1 MIPIWLQ
8 LKLEMEISKLKKDL
22 KEKDNVIEE
31 KEEEMYLLNEKL
43 EQQQV
48 NNPNPPPPP
57 PPPPTPHP
65 QPIMPPLFI
74 TSSPSTIMCTYLKEE
89 KEKEMYLLNE
99 KLEQLKVPPIIPQQ
113 SIIKDSINY
122 LPPVFLKLNE
132 ENNLTAPP
140 STLQSES
147 AHLLSIIFFLNYGI
161 SLSLNNLLS
170 CYNNALSLTYSE
182 WAYYVRHKDKKC
194 LVSNVL
200 LQLNL
205 HQSPVNCKSMYD
217 IVKTDLY
224 VMIETFLLSW

>member
-48 NNPNPPPPP
+48 NNPHPPPPNP
-57 PPPPTPHP
+57 PP

-147 AHLLSIIFFLNYGI
+147 AHLLSIIFFFKLWNQSFLKQ
-161 SLSLNNLLS
+161 SLILL
-170 CYNNALSLTYSE
+170 
-182 WAYYVRHKDKKC
+182 
-194 LVSNVL
+194 
-200 LQLNL
+200 
-205 HQSPVNCKSMYD
+205 
-217 IVKTDLY
+217 
-224 VMIETFLLSW
+224 

>member
-48 NNPNPPPPP
+48 NNHNP
-57 PPPPTPHP
+57 TTP

-99 KLEQLKVPPIIPQQ
+99 KLEQLKVPPIIPQ
-113 SIIKDSINY
+113 
-122 LPPVFLKLNE
+122 
-132 ENNLTAPP
+132 
-140 STLQSES
+140 
-147 AHLLSIIFFLNYGI
+147 
-161 SLSLNNLLS
+161 
-170 CYNNALSLTYSE
+170 
-182 WAYYVRHKDKKC
+182 
-194 LVSNVL
+194 
-200 LQLNL
+200 
-205 HQSPVNCKSMYD
+205 
-217 IVKTDLY
+217 
-224 VMIETFLLSW
+224 

>member
-1 MIPIWLQ
+1 MVAALNFKGELVQIQLIVNLILTRLNVIIVIPIWLQ

-43 EQQQV
+43 EQ
-48 NNPNPPPPP
+48 
-57 PPPPTPHP
+57 
-65 QPIMPPLFI
+65 
-74 TSSPSTIMCTYLKEE
+74 
-89 KEKEMYLLNE
+89 
-99 KLEQLKVPPIIPQQ
+99 LKVPPIIPQQ
-113 SIIKDSINY
+113 SIIKDSINC

-170 CYNNALSLTYSE
+170 CYNNALSLTYS
-182 WAYYVRHKDKKC
+182 
-194 LVSNVL
+194 
-200 LQLNL
+200 
-205 HQSPVNCKSMYD
+205 
-217 IVKTDLY
+217 
-224 VMIETFLLSW
+224 

>member
-48 NNPNPPPPP
+48 NNPHPS
-57 PPPPTPHP
+57 PTPIPPP

-74 TSSPSTIMCTYLKEE
+74 TSSPYTIMCRYLKEE